1 MDAMKPSKRQLCRQG
16 MKMPLNLT
24 ALPARGAGE
33 KSVVSYQ
40 TYGSNDTRSMISES
54 VR

>member
-1 MDAMKPSKRQLCRQG
+1 MDAMKPSKRQLCRQA
-16 MKMPLNLT
+16 MKASLNLT
-24 ALPARGAGE
+24 ALPAKGEGE

-40 TYGSNDTRSMISES
+40 TYGSNDTRSIISEN